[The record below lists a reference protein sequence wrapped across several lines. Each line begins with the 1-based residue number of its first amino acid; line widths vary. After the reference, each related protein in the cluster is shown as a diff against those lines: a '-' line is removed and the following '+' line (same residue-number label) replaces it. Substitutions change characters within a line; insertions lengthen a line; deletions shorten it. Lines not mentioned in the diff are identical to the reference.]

1 MVIFA
6 AAVLLAGVP
15 LGSLLWKLGV
25 AGRPPEWVLGQ
36 AATRWLVAGRLH
48 GGLVATSLTLA
59 MGSGLLTSLLAL
71 WLCWLALD
79 RPWFRGGMFAVLA
92 AVWALPGLLV
102 GLGLK
107 ELFVTLA
114 AFGPLDA
121 LLYRGPSYVPVVL
134 GYLVRFLPCAV
145 AALWPLVR
153 LVPAELR
160 DASRVEGARPS
171 QEFRWVFLP
180 LLRRPLLAVAML
192 VAALALG
199 ELPVN
204 RLVET
209 PGAFTFVRELGD
221 RMHYGP
227 TADVAALCLVMLAM
241 VFGLAI
247 TVGMATRSKW
257 RGL

>member
-1 MVIFA
+1 
-6 AAVLLAGVP
+6 
-15 LGSLLWKLGV
+15 
-25 AGRPPEWVLGQ
+25 
-36 AATRWLVAGRLH
+36 
-48 GGLVATSLTLA
+48 
-59 MGSGLLTSLLAL
+59 
-71 WLCWLALD
+71 
-79 RPWFRGGMFAVLA
+79 MFTVLA

-102 GLGLK
+102 GLGMK

-114 AFGPLDA
+114 AFEPLGA

-145 AALWPLVR
+145 AALWPVVR
-153 LVPAELR
+153 LVPAELS

-171 QEFRWVFLP
+171 QEFLRVVVP
-180 LLRRPLLAVAML
+180 LLRRPTLAVALL
-192 VAALALG
+192 VGALALG

-227 TADVAALCLVMLAM
+227 TADVAALCLVMLAI
-241 VFGLAI
+241 VFGMAV
-247 TVGMATRSKW
+247 TVGVVRCGRRQS
-257 RGL
+257 L

>member
-1 MVIFA
+1 MLGA
-6 AAVLLAGVP
+6 AAVLAGVP
-15 LGSLLWKLGV
+15 LGSLVWKLGV
-25 AGRPPEWVLGQ
+25 AGRPPEWSVGQ
-36 AATRWLVAGRLH
+36 AATRCLVAWRLH
-48 GGLVATSLTLA
+48 GRLVGTSLALA
-59 MGSGLLTSLLAL
+59 LGSGLLTSAVALLI
-71 WLCWLALD
+71 CWLALD
-79 RPWFRGGMFAVLA
+79 RPWFRGALFAVLA

-114 AFGPLDA
+114 AFEPLDA
-121 LLYRGPSYVPVVL
+121 LLYHGPSYVPVVL

-145 AALWPLVR
+145 AALWPVAR

-160 DASRVEGARPS
+160 DAARIEGARPR
-171 QEFRWVFLP
+171 QEFLRVFVP
-180 LLRRPLLAVAML
+180 LLRRPALAVGML

-241 VFGLAI
+241 VFGLAV
-247 TVGMATRSKW
+247 TAGVVR
-257 RGL
+257 RLR